1 MRKRVKEL
9 MDAAVELSVSEQL
22 ELLAA
27 LSSQLQTNFQS
38 TDKEQE
44 FWQGKSLEEL
54 IQEQNVTPKQ
64 NIRDY
69 AKSFWPEEETVDD
82 FNQFLQ
88 EQRRADMSR
97 EL

>member
-9 MDAAVELSVSEQL
+9 MDAAIGLSLSEQL

-27 LSSQLQTNFQS
+27 LSNQLQANFQS
-38 TDKEQE
+38 TEKEQE
-44 FWQGKSLEEL
+44 FWRGKTLEEH
-54 IQEQNVTPKQ
+54 IQEQKVIPKSKLP
-64 NIRDY
+64 DY
-69 AKSFWPEEETVDD
+69 AMDFWPEEETVDD